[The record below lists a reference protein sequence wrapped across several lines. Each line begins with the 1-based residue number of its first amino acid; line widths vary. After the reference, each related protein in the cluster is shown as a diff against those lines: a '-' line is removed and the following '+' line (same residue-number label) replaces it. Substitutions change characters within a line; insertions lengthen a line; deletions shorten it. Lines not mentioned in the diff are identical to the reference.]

1 MKNFVSFGFSFL
13 NQLRSY
19 LQTLRDRFYFRMQ
32 GRYSATHIT
41 LTGRQWASILENL
54 EQSGL
59 VELLSVFS
67 GNGMQIF
74 DSICGAVPNKD
85 VSMFLSML
93 RSSSVCDAVMP
104 L

>member
-1 MKNFVSFGFSFL
+1 
-13 NQLRSY
+13 
-19 LQTLRDRFYFRMQ
+19 MQ
-32 GRYSATHIT
+32 GRYFATHIT
-41 LTGRQWASILENL
+41 LREDNWASILEIL

-67 GNGMQIF
+67 GNSVQIF
-74 DSICGAVPNKD
+74 GCICGAVPIKD
-85 VSMFLSML
+85 ISMFLSML